1 MSDRSVIALR
11 TSAVVVFSVGV
22 ILSFLG
28 WVLRPPPPGFLFF
41 GGIFMLVG
49 SILFFVLVLVLLS
62 WRDEDE
68 DD

>member
-28 WVLRPPPPGFLFF
+28 WVLRPPPGFLFF

-49 SILFFVLVLVLLS
+49 GILFFVLFLLS